1 MTENSDHSALI
12 LLISHTQAA
21 RQQQKDGGIRA
32 VCLAGAARDDGLIEN
47 LDTFSDSS
55 QSVNKA
61 ATLSRL
67 APSRSRTHVSFSLGR
82 LGWIPNKS
90 SCGSF
95 YSRVKIY

>member
-1 MTENSDHSALI
+1 MTEKSDHAALI
-12 LLISHTQAA
+12 LLISHTQG
-21 RQQQKDGGIRA
+21 RERERIRA
-32 VCLAGAARDDGLIEN
+32 VCLAGATRDDGLIEN

-67 APSRSRTHVSFSLGR
+67 APSRSRTHVSFPLGR
-82 LGWIPNKS
+82 LGWIQNKS

-95 YSRVKIY
+95 YSRVKIYRI